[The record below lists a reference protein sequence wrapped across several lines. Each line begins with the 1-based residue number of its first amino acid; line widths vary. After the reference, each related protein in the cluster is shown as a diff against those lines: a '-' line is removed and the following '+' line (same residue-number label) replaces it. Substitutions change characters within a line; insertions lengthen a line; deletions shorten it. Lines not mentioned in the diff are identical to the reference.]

1 MRHFSILLLLLLLP
15 FFSFA
20 QENSTKTDINVVCL
34 LVKDYDETIEFYTK
48 KLGFEVSMDRK
59 FGENQRWVSIK
70 LPGSSL
76 ELSLGLTK
84 TSEDTVLAGKQG
96 GKFPFLVIATSNF
109 NETYQK
115 LLLNGV
121 EFIDKPK
128 KNPWGTTVLFRDL
141 YGNQILLKGN

>member
-1 MRHFSILLLLLLLP
+1 MRHFLLISLLLP

-20 QENSTKTDINVVCL
+20 QEQQTNTNISVVCL
-34 LVKDYDETIEFYTK
+34 LVKDYDETIEFYSK

-70 LPGSSL
+70 LPNSSL
-76 ELSLGLTK
+76 ELSLGLVNTQ
-84 TSEDTVLAGKQG
+84 EDSYLVGKQSG
-96 GKFPFLVIATSNF
+96 IFPFFVITTSNF
-109 NETYQK
+109 DETYQK
-115 LLLNGV
+115 LVSNGV

-128 KNPWGTTVLFRDL
+128 KNPWGTTAILTDL